1 MMLTAL
7 IIKGKTMRPMYW
19 FKKRKNTSMTTA
31 SELMMDLIQQDKSIS
46 IMDAIHKANM
56 MGVTSRSTAHTSLS
70 WLREHGYVKIDSNKD
85 QRVKM
90 CMTTEKAKRYLG
102 VNS

>member
-1 MMLTAL
+1 
-7 IIKGKTMRPMYW
+7 MRPMYW

-31 SELMMDLIQQDKSIS
+31 SELMMDLIQQDSSIS
-46 IMDAIHKANM
+46 VMDAIHKANM
-56 MGVTSRSTAHTSLS
+56 MGITS
-70 WLREHGYVKIDSNKD
+70 HGYVKIDSNKD

-90 CMTTEKAKRYLG
+90 CITTEKAKRYLG

>member
-1 MMLTAL
+1 MLTAQT
-7 IIKGKTMRPMYW
+7 IKGKTMRPIYW

-31 SELMMDLIQQDKSIS
+31 SELMMDLIQQDSSIS
-46 IMDAIHKANM
+46 VMDAIHKANM
-56 MGVTSRSTAHTSLS
+56 MGITSRSTAHTSIT